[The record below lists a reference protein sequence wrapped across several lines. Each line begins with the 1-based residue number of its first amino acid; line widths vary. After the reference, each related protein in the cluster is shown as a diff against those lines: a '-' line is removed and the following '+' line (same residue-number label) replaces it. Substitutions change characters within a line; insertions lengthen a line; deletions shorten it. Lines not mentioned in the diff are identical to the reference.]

1 MAWFLVVWKLSKL
14 LKVKQN
20 KRKWQ
25 AMIPYKMKKSLLGET
40 EYEQSGWTTTLSKE
54 EEEMQLAC
62 VSEQYA
68 ALVLAQQKNK
78 SRTLYNNM

>member
-14 LKVKQN
+14 LKFKQN

-25 AMIPYKMKKSLLGET
+25 AMIRYKVRKSLLGET
-40 EYEQSGWTTTLSKE
+40 EHEQSGWTTTLSKE
-54 EEEMQLAC
+54 KEEMKLAC

>member
-14 LKVKQN
+14 LKFKQN

-25 AMIPYKMKKSLLGET
+25 AMIRYKVRKSLLGET
-40 EYEQSGWTTTLSKE
+40 EHEQSGWTTTLSNEKE
-54 EEEMQLAC
+54 EMKLAC